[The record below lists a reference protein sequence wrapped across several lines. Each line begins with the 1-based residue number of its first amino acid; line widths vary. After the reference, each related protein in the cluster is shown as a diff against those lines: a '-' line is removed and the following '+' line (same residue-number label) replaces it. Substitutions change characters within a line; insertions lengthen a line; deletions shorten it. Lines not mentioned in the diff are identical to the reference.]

1 MKMACP
7 LNYTGK
13 IGTLFEISIQLPFA
27 PIQWQPYTKCLRLN
41 CILQLD
47 LSNLLMQRWVTA
59 PLNGKVQTDTPH
71 ISASNHHS
79 VFWVGILVTVSQG
92 QKWLADVTHVNVGP
106 HTLELENFVC
116 LVKSEKP
123 GHRLVLK
130 LLGALALAHTFTGSC
145 AHMWR
150 VLHKKCCSV
159 ALWDM

>member
-106 HTLELENFVC
+106 HTLEGELC
-116 LVKSEKP
+116 LPCQVWETWTSSCLKAPRCFSSWP
-123 GHRLVLK
+123 HIHRK
-130 LLGALALAHTFTGSC
+130 LCTHVESAS
-145 AHMWR
+145 
-150 VLHKKCCSV
+150 
-159 ALWDM
+159 